1 MVRTSPDSHWATP
14 VLESESIKSFS
25 KNTQNSALLKDDL
38 FNILVDY
45 AFVFYYETRSN
56 LYRKN
61 SNPEGEG
68 HKEGTNIQSWD
79 NTQQQNGG
87 QGVRCV
93 SLVSWL
99 GPS

>member
-68 HKEGTNIQSWD
+68 HKEGTNIQS
-79 NTQQQNGG
+79 
-87 QGVRCV
+87 
-93 SLVSWL
+93 
-99 GPS
+99 